1 MKKDPL
7 KLSTTDIQRM
17 RKLVDGCHK
26 LGFLFNTMS
35 DCGRF
40 RRYRVYR
47 VVGEVIEDV
56 TQTVAALAQVRF
68 TSSGNMS
75 VEGDCNTVIELLNER
90 LQVFLNQ
97 ADGYVTMAQKFTD
110 IQAKVDRTIKFEHYP
125 L

>member
-7 KLSTTDIQRM
+7 KLSPTDIQRM

-26 LGFLFNTMS
+26 LGFLLNTLS

-47 VVGEVIEDV
+47 VVGEFIEDV

-110 IQAKVDRTIKFEHYP
+110 IQANVDRTIKFEHYP